1 MEPGGALWM
10 VGGGGVGNS
19 ILAAACVT
27 ANFPAAQGA
36 ARQAVAFDIALTGG
50 EQPFIKTQHVPS
62 HTLDLPCGQGM
73 SPC

>member
-19 ILAAACVT
+19 IFAAACVT

-62 HTLDLPCGQGM
+62 RTLDFRLTVG
-73 SPC
+73 